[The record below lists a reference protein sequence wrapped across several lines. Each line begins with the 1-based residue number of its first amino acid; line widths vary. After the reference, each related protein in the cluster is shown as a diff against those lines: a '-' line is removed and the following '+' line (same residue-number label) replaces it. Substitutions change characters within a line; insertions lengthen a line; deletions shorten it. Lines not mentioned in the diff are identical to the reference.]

1 MEPSRCGGEGW
12 GGSRLIP
19 AQRPRLAKRLR
30 PGRGEGRPGDRG
42 RCATVKCRLL
52 EPRRF
57 WFRGLGSFKLV
68 CQCVPGIVEQAR
80 ASGRPGSAGR
90 DGGVVEVT
98 VRKPESTSGGSG
110 RVKESVCKQSAT
122 LLVMFLCCC
131 VRRWDCT
138 LKEEVFHLGQ
148 FLARQS
154 SYNTTAAQH

>member
-1 MEPSRCGGEGW
+1 MGWSRAACGGEGR

-42 RCATVKCRLL
+42 RYATVKCRLL

-57 WFRGLGSFKLV
+57 WFRGLGSLKLL
-68 CQCVPGIVEQAR
+68 CQCVRGIVEQAR

-98 VRKPESTSGGSG
+98 AGNRSLAAEGAGG
-110 RVKESVCKQSAT
+110 
-122 LLVMFLCCC
+122 
-131 VRRWDCT
+131 
-138 LKEEVFHLGQ
+138 
-148 FLARQS
+148 
-154 SYNTTAAQH
+154 